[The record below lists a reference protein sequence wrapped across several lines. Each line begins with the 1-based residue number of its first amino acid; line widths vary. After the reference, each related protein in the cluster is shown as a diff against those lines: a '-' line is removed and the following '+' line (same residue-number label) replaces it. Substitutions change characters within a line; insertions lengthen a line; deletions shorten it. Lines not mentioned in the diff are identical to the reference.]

1 MPSDDTGPPSPQ
13 VVENPCVDLPVQPL
27 GVIDGVVPH
36 GSFPFLVCGARNV
49 KYVHEHISMSQV
61 IKELVAESSALP
73 AVTQRRTGDVKLVK
87 KNHQRQYVRDIVIK
101 ILRAAACLP

>member
-1 MPSDDTGPPSPQ
+1 
-13 VVENPCVDLPVQPL
+13 VDLPVQPL

-36 GSFPFLVCGARNV
+36 GSFPFLVSGARNI

-73 AVTQRRTGDVKLVK
+73 AVTQGRRTGDVKLVK
-87 KNHQRQYVRDIVIK
+87 KNHQRQHVRDIVI
-101 ILRAAACLP
+101 